1 MPLSGIQTTTIQ
13 ANAIGTRYSL
23 SYQRGAKQYRYYD
36 QFAGNL
42 MADSQYNIETRRGMG
57 TTYTFQFASRLTPG
71 STAISETADIVP
83 QIIRDATST
92 ISTTSLGEAVK
103 WSQLLTVESFM
114 DEWAQRAEVVGINA
128 MESIENQAI
137 AAALAGSLVQRATA
151 RASLDAGTTTHN
163 FTEAA
168 VWQAGAHLADLKA
181 PMYVDEGGNKNW
193 MALVHSDANYDLVHG
208 GNLVN
213 AALYQ
218 DKSMLLNGEVGRI
231 SEFRIIATPHA
242 KVFYGAGVDNA
253 SAVATTLNDASALA
267 LDTTM
272 VVSSATNVSVGRH
285 LAVGTEETGST
296 FYPTNET
303 VKWVSGTTTITFV
316 GAGAN
321 GGFRYDHA
329 NGEAVNN
336 NDNVYPV
343 LYGSPQSLVKV
354 YASDV
359 GEFGEMVG
367 PLSDGLLNQWQSL
380 GWKWFGGYGRVSENR
395 LIRGE
400 YSSSLDS

>member
-1 MPLSGIQTTTIQ
+1 MAIQTTSIQ
-13 ANAIGTRYSL
+13 ANAVGTRYAL
-23 SYQRGAKQYRYYD
+23 RYQRGAAQYRYYD
-36 QFAGNL
+36 QFAGNI
-42 MADSQYNIETRRGMG
+42 MSDSQYNLETRRGMG

-71 STAISETADIVP
+71 STAISETSDVVP

-92 ISTTSLGEAVK
+92 VSTTSLGEAVK

-114 DEWAQRAEVVGINA
+114 DEWAQRAEVVGWNA
-128 MESIENQAI
+128 IESIENQAI
-137 AAALAGSLVQRATA
+137 AAGLQGSLVSRATA
-151 RASLDAGTTTHN
+151 RASLDAGTAGHL

-168 VWQAGAHLADLKA
+168 VWKAGATLADIKA
-181 PMYVDEGGNKNW
+181 PMYVDENGKKSF
-193 MALVHSDANYDLVHG
+193 MALVHTDANYDLTHG

-218 DKSMLLNGEVGRI
+218 DKQLLLNGEVGMVG
-231 SEFRIIATPHA
+231 EFRIIATPFA
-242 KVFYGAGVDNA
+242 KVFYGAGADNA

-267 LDTTM
+267 LDTT
-272 VVSSATNVSVGRH
+272 VVVASGSNISSGRH
-285 LAVGTEETGST
+285 LAIGTEETGNT

-303 VKWVSGTTTITFV
+303 IQYVSGTTTVTFV

-321 GGFRYDHA
+321 GGFRFDHA

-343 LYGSPQSLVKV
+343 LFGSNQSLVKV
-354 YASDV
+354 YANDV

-367 PLSDGLLNQWQSL
+367 PLQDGILNQWQSL

-400 YSSSLDS
+400 YASSLDA

>member
-1 MPLSGIQTTTIQ
+1 MAIQTTSVQ
-13 ANAIGTRYSL
+13 SNAVGTRYAL
-23 SYQRGAKQYRYYD
+23 RYQRGAAQYRYYD
-36 QFAGNL
+36 QFAGNI
-42 MADSQYNIETRRGMG
+42 MSDSQYNLETRRGMG

-71 STAISETADIVP
+71 STAISETSDVVP

-92 ISTTSLGEAVK
+92 VSTTSLGEAVK

-114 DEWAQRAEVVGINA
+114 DEWAQRAEVVGWNA
-128 MESIENQAI
+128 IESIENQAI
-137 AAALAGSLVQRATA
+137 AAGLQGSLVSRATA
-151 RASLDAGTTTHN
+151 RASLDAGTAGHL

-168 VWQAGAHLADLKA
+168 VWKAGATLADIKA
-181 PMYVDEGGNKNW
+181 PMYVDENGKKSF
-193 MALVHSDANYDLVHG
+193 MALVHTDANYDLTHG

-218 DKSMLLNGEVGRI
+218 DKQLLLNGEVGMVG
-231 SEFRIIATPHA
+231 EFRIIATPFA
-242 KVFYGAGVDNA
+242 KVFYGAGADNA

-267 LDTTM
+267 LDTT
-272 VVSSATNVSVGRH
+272 VVVASGSNISSGRH
-285 LAVGTEETGST
+285 LAIGTEETGNT

-303 VKWVSGTTTITFV
+303 IQYVSGTTTVTFV

-321 GGFRYDHA
+321 GGFRFDHA

-343 LYGSPQSLVKV
+343 LFGSNQSLVKV
-354 YASDV
+354 YANDV

-367 PLSDGLLNQWQSL
+367 PLQDGILNQWQSL

-400 YSSSLDS
+400 YASSLDA

>member
-1 MPLSGIQTTTIQ
+1 MAIQTTSVQ
-13 ANAIGTRYSL
+13 SNAVGTRYAL
-23 SYQRGAKQYRYYD
+23 RYQRGAAQYRYYD
-36 QFAGNL
+36 QFAGNI
-42 MADSQYNIETRRGMG
+42 MSDSQYNLETRRGMG

-71 STAISETADIVP
+71 STAISETSDVVP

-92 ISTTSLGEAVK
+92 VSTTSLGEAVK

-114 DEWAQRAEVVGINA
+114 DEWAQRAEVVGWNA
-128 MESIENQAI
+128 IESIENQAI
-137 AAALAGSLVQRATA
+137 AAGLQGSLVSRATA
-151 RASLDAGTTTHN
+151 RASLDAGTAGHL

-168 VWQAGAHLADLKA
+168 VWKAGATLADIKA
-181 PMYVDEGGNKNW
+181 PMYVDENGKKSF
-193 MALVHSDANYDLVHG
+193 MALVHTDANYDLTHG

-218 DKSMLLNGEVGRI
+218 DKQMLLNGEVGMVG
-231 SEFRIIATPHA
+231 EFRIIATPFA
-242 KVFYGAGVDNA
+242 KVFYGAGADNA

-267 LDTTM
+267 LDTT
-272 VVSSATNVSVGRH
+272 VVVASGSNISSGRH
-285 LAVGTEETGST
+285 LAIGTEETGNT

-303 VKWVSGTTTITFV
+303 IQYVSGTTTVTFV

-321 GGFRYDHA
+321 GGFRFDHA

-343 LYGSPQSLVKV
+343 LFGSNQSLVKV
-354 YASDV
+354 YANDV

-367 PLSDGLLNQWQSL
+367 PLQDGILNQWQSL

-400 YSSSLDS
+400 YASSLDA

>member
-1 MPLSGIQTTTIQ
+1 MAIQTTTIQ
-13 ANAIGTRYSL
+13 SNAVGTRYAAR
-23 SYQRGAKQYRYYD
+23 YQRGAGQYRFYD

-42 MADSQYNIETRRGMG
+42 LSDSQYNIETRRGMG

-137 AAALAGSLVQRATA
+137 AAALQGSLVVRTTA

-181 PMYVDEGGNKNW
+181 PMYVDETGGQNW
-193 MALVHSDANYDLVHG
+193 MMLYHTDAGYDLVHG

-218 DKSMLLNGEVGRI
+218 DKQLLLNGEVGKI
-231 SEFRIIATPHA
+231 GKFRAIETPFA

-267 LDTTM
+267 LDTTV

-285 LAVGTEETGST
+285 LAIGTEETANT

-321 GGFRYDHA
+321 GGFRFDHA
-329 NGEAVNN
+329 NAEAVNN

-343 LYGSPQSLVKV
+343 LYGSPNSLVKV
-354 YASDV
+354 YANDV

-367 PLSDGLLNQWQSL
+367 PLEDGILRQWQSL

-400 YSSSLDS
+400 YSSSLDA

>member
-1 MPLSGIQTTTIQ
+1 MPIQTTTLQ
-13 ANAIGTRYSL
+13 PSAIGTRYATR
-23 SYQRGAKQYRYYD
+23 YQRGAQQYRYYD
-36 QFAGNL
+36 QFAGNI
-42 MADSQYNIETRRGMG
+42 MSDSQYNLETRRGMG
-57 TTYTFQFASRLTPG
+57 TTYTFAFASRLTPG
-71 STAISETADIVP
+71 STAISETADVVP

-92 ISTTSLGEAVK
+92 VSTTSLGEAVK

-128 MESIENQAI
+128 IESIENQAI
-137 AAALAGSLVQRATA
+137 AAGLQGSLVIRTAA

-168 VWQAGAHLADLKA
+168 IWQAGAHLADLKA
-181 PMYVDEGGNKNW
+181 PMYVDETGGQNW
-193 MALVHSDANYDLVHG
+193 MACYHTDCGYDLVHG

-213 AALYQ
+213 VALYQ
-218 DKSMLLNGEVGRI
+218 DKMLLLNGEVGKVNK
-231 SEFRIIATPHA
+231 FRLIETPFA
-242 KVFYGAGVDNA
+242 KVFYGAGIDNG
-253 SAVATTLNDASALA
+253 SAVATTLSDASALA

-272 VVSSATNVSVGRH
+272 VVASSTNVSVGRH
-285 LAVGTEETGST
+285 LAVGTEETGNT

-321 GGFRYDHA
+321 GGFRFDHA

-343 LYGSPQSLVKV
+343 LFGSPNSLVKV
-354 YASDV
+354 YANDV

-367 PLSDGLLNQWQSL
+367 PLTDGLLQQWQSL

-400 YSSSLDS
+400 YSSSLDA

>member
-1 MPLSGIQTTTIQ
+1 MAIQTTTIQ
-13 ANAIGTRYSL
+13 SNAVGTRYSTR
-23 SYQRGAKQYRYYD
+23 YQRGAQQYRYYD

-42 MADSQYNIETRRGMG
+42 LSDSQYNIETRRGMG

-71 STAISETADIVP
+71 STAISETADVVP

-103 WSQLLTVESFM
+103 WSQLLSIESFM

-128 MESIENQAI
+128 MESIENKAI
-137 AAALAGSLVQRATA
+137 AAALQGSLVVRTTA

-181 PMYVDEGGNKNW
+181 PMYVDENGGQSW
-193 MALVHSDANYDLVHG
+193 MMLYHTDAGYDLVHG

-218 DKSMLLNGEVGRI
+218 DKQLLLNGEVGKI
-231 SEFRIIATPHA
+231 GKFRAIETPFA
-242 KVFYGAGVDNA
+242 KVFYGAGADNA
-253 SAVATTLNDASALA
+253 SAVATTLNDTSALA
-267 LDTTM
+267 LDTTV

-285 LAVGTEETGST
+285 LAIGTEETANT

-321 GGFRYDHA
+321 GGFRFDHA
-329 NGEAVNN
+329 NAEAVNN

-343 LYGSPQSLVKV
+343 LYGSPNSLVKV
-354 YASDV
+354 YANDV

-367 PLSDGLLNQWQSL
+367 PLEDGILRQWQSL

-400 YSSSLDS
+400 YSSSLDA

>member
-1 MPLSGIQTTTIQ
+1 MAIQTTSIQ
-13 ANAIGTRYSL
+13 SNAVGTRYTL
-23 SYQRGAKQYRYYD
+23 RYQRGAAQYRYYD
-36 QFAGNL
+36 QFAGNI
-42 MADSQYNIETRRGMG
+42 MSDSQYNLETRRGMG

-71 STAISETADIVP
+71 STAISETADVVP

-103 WSQLLTVESFM
+103 WSQLLSVESFM
-114 DEWAQRAEVVGINA
+114 DEWAQRAEVVGWNA
-128 MESIENQAI
+128 IESIENQAI
-137 AAALAGSLVQRATA
+137 AAGLQGSLVSRAAA
-151 RASLDAGTTTHN
+151 RSSLDAGTAGHL

-168 VWQAGAHLADLKA
+168 VWQAGAYLADIKA
-181 PMYVDEGGNKNW
+181 PMYVDENGGKSW
-193 MALVHSDANYDLVHG
+193 MALYHTDANYDLVHG

-218 DKSMLLNGEVGRI
+218 DKQLLLNGEVGKI
-231 SEFRIIATPHA
+231 GEFRLIATPFA
-242 KVFYGAGVDNA
+242 KVFYGAGATNGS
-253 SAVATTLNDASALA
+253 SAATTLNDASALA

-272 VVSSATNVSVGRH
+272 VVTSSTNINVGRH
-285 LAVGTEETGST
+285 LTVGSVETANT

-303 VKWVSGTTTITFV
+303 VKWVSGTTTVTFV

-329 NGEAVNN
+329 NGETVNN
-336 NDNVYPV
+336 SDNVYPV
-343 LYGSPQSLVKV
+343 LYGSNNSLVKV
-354 YASDV
+354 YANDV

-367 PLSDGLLNQWQSL
+367 PLQDGILNQWQSL

-400 YSSSLDS
+400 YASSLDA